1 MRWSWV
7 LVLLVLVT
15 GLAGSVLALRSRE
28 DDAQFVAQ
36 QQALAT
42 VQPSQLAGLIMTTAD
57 PRPGFGGRA
66 RTASCRSAVSSAL
79 GNPWTCVVRYP
90 RLPRV
95 RYRVTVYADR
105 SIRGFGRPED
115 RLHGGLPIRN
125 DLTVRGCC
133 VGGS

>member
-15 GLAGSVLALRSRE
+15 GIAGSVLALRSRE
-28 DDAQFVAQ
+28 DNTQFVAQ
-36 QQALAT
+36 QQAVAP
-42 VQPSQLAGLIMTTAD
+42 VQASQLDGLILTTAD
-57 PRPGFGGRA
+57 PRPGFAGRA
-66 RTASCRSAVSSAL
+66 RTASCRSGAAGAL

-95 RYRVTVYADR
+95 RYRVNVYADR
-105 SIRGFGRPED
+105 SIRGFGRPEGQ
-115 RLHGGLPIRN
+115 LIGGVPIRD
-125 DLTVRGCC
+125 DLTVKGCC

>member
-1 MRWSWV
+1 MRWSWL

-15 GLAGSVLALRSRE
+15 GIAGSVLALRARE
-28 DDAQFVAQ
+28 GDTQFVAQ
-36 QQALAT
+36 QQAVVPVRAA
-42 VQPSQLAGLIMTTAD
+42 QLDGLILTTAD

-66 RTASCRSAVSSAL
+66 RAASCRSAAPGAL

-95 RYRVTVYADR
+95 RYRVIVFADR
-105 SIRGFGRPED
+105 SIAGAGAPET
-115 RLHGGLPIRN
+115 LPSGAAPRRT